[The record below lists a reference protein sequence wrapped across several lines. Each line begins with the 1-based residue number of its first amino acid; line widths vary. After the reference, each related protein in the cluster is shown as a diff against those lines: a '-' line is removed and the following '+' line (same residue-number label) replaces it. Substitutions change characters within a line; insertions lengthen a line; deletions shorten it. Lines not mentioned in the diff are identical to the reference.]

1 MNPKLVIVGAA
12 GRMGQRVLSL
22 CKDAAGFNI
31 IAAVETANH
40 PDIGKDAGLLAGAG
54 PIGVN
59 ISSDFPQAA
68 DVVIEFALPAAGERT
83 VEFCVEKKAALVMGT
98 TGLNADQ
105 KAKVE
110 SAAKTIS
117 VIYGTNM
124 SVGMNVLF
132 NLVGKAAAML
142 GDDYDIEIV
151 EQHHKFKKDAP
162 SGSALTLAENICQA
176 TDRDPKSSLVYGRQG
191 KDAMRQKGQIGIHA
205 VRAGGIAGRHQV
217 IYSNAGETV
226 TLGHIAHGRESFA
239 QGALRA
245 AQWLIGKEPG
255 LYTMA
260 DVLGLVTK

>member
-22 CKDAAGFNI
+22 CKDAPHFDI

-105 KAKVE
+105 K
-110 SAAKTIS
+110 
-117 VIYGTNM
+117 
-124 SVGMNVLF
+124 
-132 NLVGKAAAML
+132 
-142 GDDYDIEIV
+142 
-151 EQHHKFKKDAP
+151 
-162 SGSALTLAENICQA
+162 
-176 TDRDPKSSLVYGRQG
+176 
-191 KDAMRQKGQIGIHA
+191 
-205 VRAGGIAGRHQV
+205 
-217 IYSNAGETV
+217 
-226 TLGHIAHGRESFA
+226 
-239 QGALRA
+239 
-245 AQWLIGKEPG
+245 
-255 LYTMA
+255 
-260 DVLGLVTK
+260 